1 MTCPGCRQV
10 LFRNL
15 AVCMLFSLE
24 RLMQVEQS
32 VWLSGWRSGQSAE
45 ILQVHVSNLSIKGTA
60 QLSPTQEPLTGH
72 LPRSNTSRPPSSS
85 RPSPHGRLDEERP
98 STKACNMLRLC
109 CSQRPG
115 ERGGAGTKKRRKRRR
130 KKEAARR
137 ARAVRQ

>member
-85 RPSPHGRLDEERP
+85 RPSPHGGLDEERP
-98 STKACNMLRLC
+98 STKACNTLRLC

-115 ERGGAGTKKRRKRRR
+115 GEGGSRD
-130 KKEAARR
+130 KEEKEEKEE
-137 ARAVRQ
+137 VGSSQEGQRQ